1 MSTANNPVIN
11 SAVRTADAAFADLPD
26 YPFAARYVDDL
37 PALGGLRLH
46 YIDEGP
52 QQADVTWLLLHGNP
66 AWSYLWRHWVPVLT
80 AAGHRVIAPDL
91 IGFGKSDKPLNEATH
106 HYDFHRAVLLE
117 LVERLQLTNI
127 HLAVQDWGGLLGL
140 TLPMAA
146 PQRYAALLVMNTAL
160 ATGDRPLSDGF
171 VAWRQFNRDKPSF
184 SIAGLFQRSVAHLTA
199 AEAVAYA
206 APYPSDEYRA
216 AIRRFPEMVMDHPDA
231 PGAELSR
238 QALAFWKSGWQGRS
252 AMAIGAADPVLGPP
266 TMRALAKVINGCP
279 APLMVE
285 QGGHF
290 LQEWANP
297 AAVVDTPELSAGL
310 AAWALNTLA
319 KG

>member
-1 MSTANNPVIN
+1 MSTVIQ
-11 SAVRTADAAFADLPD
+11 SALRTPEAAFASLPD
-26 YPFAARYVDDL
+26 YPFVPHYVDDL
-37 PALGGLRLH
+37 PALGGLRMH
-46 YIDEGP
+46 YVDEGP
-52 QQADVTWLLLHGNP
+52 RDATITWLLLHGNP
-66 AWSYLWRHWVPVLT
+66 AWSYLWRHWVPQLV
-80 AAGHRVIAPDL
+80 AAGHRVVAPDL
-91 IGFGKSDKPLNEATH
+91 IGFGKSDKPLNEADH
-106 HYDFHRAVLLE
+106 HYTFHRDTLLQ
-117 LVERLQLTNI
+117 LVERLNLDNV
-127 HLAVQDWGGLLGL
+127 HLAVKDWGGLLGL

-184 SIAGLFQRSVAHLTA
+184 SIAGLFERSVAHLSA
-199 AEAVAYA
+199 AEAAAYA
-206 APYPSDEYRA
+206 APYPSDDYRA

-238 QALAFWKSGWQGRS
+238 QALAFWKQQWQGRS

-279 APLMVE
+279 EPLLLE
-285 QGGHF
+285 EGGHF
-290 LQEWANP
+290 LQEWAHP
-297 AAVVDTPELSAGL
+297 AAVKDSAQLPTGIV
-310 AAWALNTLA
+310 AWALDALA